1 MAEFSGTRAVAQKLL
16 PKLQMVNNRPK
27 LEQLLLEVPAA
38 APAATTSGLR
48 FRFQPGRDGKKTLVR
63 ESYERSS

>member
-1 MAEFSGTRAVAQKLL
+1 
-16 PKLQMVNNRPK
+16 

-38 APAATTSGLR
+38 APAATTPGLR